1 METRRQSEKV
11 LQKAKEKERAQ
22 ATRISDE
29 EKRNSAITNAM
40 KNWQVLKRQHR
51 KLVRKPS
58 ESSNSASDQPPSKD
72 SDGTTSSGFCGDTV
86 SDVGEEEEEEGK
98 KESAEEKD
106 EAGEEAKADGTKE
119 NDSQKGS
126 AAEVVEEQ
134 QQQED
139 DRASLASSAT
149 SSGISD
155 VSLVHR
161 ATKQRLT
168 EAPQQPAVP
177 EAEKAKEVQITSESV
192 KKVTK
197 KAPAKCVDK
206 TNLPRSKSYT
216 DMRILRRKPSFEED
230 NSGRVKVA
238 RTPEVQRGGCEA
250 WGGAGRG
257 NEKISLEAAPR
268 GALPVQNVPVARR
281 GVRLG
286 SPRAAEKVVPR
297 IIANESS
304 KQGRGSPKNFELL
317 KKSEATR
324 GAGQLPDKVVSAAI
338 TRVRSNLSLPVQSP
352 EVPVSPR
359 NAISEP
365 SEIDSSSDAES
376 AATATTTNTAGTPTS
391 SVEPPPHPTAS
402 RGPHSLADLRVPLT
416 RPREQERPT
425 SEKADKAVPAVG
437 QSSTGILR
445 EQGPNFLAELE
456 GERLSLYGQ
465 GALRCT
471 DLAWE
476 KSMAAAATTARFQ
489 YINFD
494 DIVDIFPK
502 LRVKFP
508 RLENFIFVE
517 THLAKCSQLNALAE
531 LHQVTSLEVG
541 KEGNPLTQIP
551 YWRLYAVFR
560 LSHWGLRLIDGVEVS
575 EEERTDAAVMFS
587 HLSQLAFTCL
597 PRDQLAAFLSSHHHH
612 HGHHHAHPAGDHDP
626 ASPPPGGGGTQDTGG
641 GAAGREEDEGPRLNL
656 PHLQDLIGKEALQYR
671 PAARLTQEDNATLV
685 SAGRQARQLAVWT
698 FDSLHRLHTHH
709 ATWPS
714 VLHDL
719 VRDAVTDLAKPTYGK
734 QCLED
739 VKRTLGWKK

>member
-1 METRRQSEKV
+1 M
-11 LQKAKEKERAQ
+11 
-22 ATRISDE
+22 
-29 EKRNSAITNAM
+29 
-40 KNWQVLKRQHR
+40 
-51 KLVRKPS
+51 
-58 ESSNSASDQPPSKD
+58 
-72 SDGTTSSGFCGDTV
+72 
-86 SDVGEEEEEEGK
+86 SDVGEEDEGEEGK
-98 KESAEEKD
+98 KERAEEKD
-106 EAGEEAKADGTKE
+106 EGGQETKTDDKKE
-119 NDSQKGS
+119 DESQKES
-126 AAEVVEEQ
+126 SAEVVEE

-161 ATKQRLT
+161 TTKQRLT
-168 EAPQQPAVP
+168 EAPPQPA
-177 EAEKAKEVQITSESV
+177 AQDTEKAKEVQATSESV

-197 KAPAKCVDK
+197 KTSAKCVDK
-206 TNLPRSKSYT
+206 ANLPRSKSYT

-230 NSGRVKVA
+230 NSGRVRVA

-257 NEKISLEAAPR
+257 SEKISLEAAPR

-297 IIANESS
+297 IIANEGN

-317 KKSEATR
+317 KKSEVTR

-376 AATATTTNTAGTPTS
+376 AATITTTNTAGTPTS
-391 SVEPPPHPTAS
+391 SVEPAPHPATS

-416 RPREQERPT
+416 RPRDQERPA
-425 SEKADKAVPAVG
+425 SEKADKGVSAVG

-531 LHQVTSLEVG
+531 LHQVLC
-541 KEGNPLTQIP
+541 
-551 YWRLYAVFR
+551 
-560 LSHWGLRLIDGVEVS
+560 LS
-575 EEERTDAAVMFS
+575 
-587 HLSQLAFTCL
+587 
-597 PRDQLAAFLSSHHHH
+597 
-612 HGHHHAHPAGDHDP
+612 
-626 ASPPPGGGGTQDTGG
+626 
-641 GAAGREEDEGPRLNL
+641 
-656 PHLQDLIGKEALQYR
+656 AL
-671 PAARLTQEDNATLV
+671 
-685 SAGRQARQLAVWT
+685 
-698 FDSLHRLHTHH
+698 
-709 ATWPS
+709 
-714 VLHDL
+714 
-719 VRDAVTDLAKPTYGK
+719 TDL
-734 QCLED
+734 L
-739 VKRTLGWKK
+739 